1 MNIVE
6 LKLEHKDILYDNLKS
21 VDTKISEYS
30 FSNLYLFRS
39 RHKYKLLENNSNYIL
54 GTTFDNIEYIMPTF
68 DLNATGPD
76 EICKLA
82 KDLKKIIFPVD
93 EKWLE
98 LFKKY
103 NIKVSSNEADRD
115 YIYTLE
121 KMCTYKGRKL
131 HKKRNLLKQFI
142 QSYSHTVKP
151 LIAEEIDNAKIILD
165 EWLNDSGMDIIET
178 DYWPCL
184 EALNLLD
191 ALTLCGIIYYVD
203 NKPAGF
209 ILGEEIHEDTF
220 AIHFAK
226 AAKEYKGIYQFM
238 YNNFAKVLP
247 KKYRFLNFEQDLGMI
262 SLKITKSSYIPDLLL
277 EKYRISLS

>member
-1 MNIVE
+1 MPAF
-6 LKLEHKDILYDNLKS
+6 NLN
-21 VDTKISEYS
+21 T
-30 FSNLYLFRS
+30 
-39 RHKYKLLENNSNYIL
+39 
-54 GTTFDNIEYIMPTF
+54 
-68 DLNATGPD
+68 TGPD
-76 EICKLA
+76 EIYKLA

-98 LFKKY
+98 LFKNY
-103 NIKVSSNEADRD
+103 NIKISSDEADRD

-142 QSYSHTVKP
+142 QSYSYAVKP
-151 LIAEEIDNAKIILD
+151 LTTGEIDNAKIILD
-165 EWLNDSGMDIIET
+165 EWLGDSGMDIAET
-178 DYWPCL
+178 DYYPCL

-191 ALTLCGIIYYVD
+191 SLVLCGIIYFVD

-209 ILGEEIHEDTF
+209 ILGEEIHTDTF

-226 AAKEYKGIYQFM
+226 AAKKYKGIYQFM
-238 YNNFAKVLP
+238 YKYFANVLP
-247 KKYRFLNFEQDLGMI
+247 KKYKYLNFEQDLGLI

-277 EKYRISLS
+277 EKYRISLT